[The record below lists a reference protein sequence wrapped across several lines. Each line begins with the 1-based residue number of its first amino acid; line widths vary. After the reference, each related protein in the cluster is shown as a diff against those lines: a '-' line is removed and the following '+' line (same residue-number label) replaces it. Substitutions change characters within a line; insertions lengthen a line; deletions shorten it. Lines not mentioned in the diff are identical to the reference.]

1 MFVLKIQE
9 PKNTCVN
16 FFRFKKMSSNEI
28 LIQCQAHVSKFYLYI
43 YIIDYIIDVVY
54 FRTTFSNAL
63 WTEIFETSDVRNMI

>member
-1 MFVLKIQE
+1 MK
-9 PKNTCVN
+9 PPRCPG
-16 FFRFKKMSSNEI
+16 RRKKP
-28 LIQCQAHVSKFYLYI
+28 CHGFYI